1 MGFLSFGYDVSVGL
15 CILCK
20 ALRCEICKLL
30 CCEIHKM
37 QFGELWSLR
46 NIWFFF
52 LTNTFLV
59 LPFFSH
65 SIFPPMRCSVFRFS
79 RVSDRRMVTTERYVF
94 QNIFY
99 HQNNYWRKTPF
110 IRIFVG
116 LKFANSFQVLQ
127 TISTIRF
134 RHGLRN
140 EVYLF
145 VNKMGSFHSN
155 DSSDLSHYKVILDSP
170 ISLYFSQ

>member
-1 MGFLSFGYDVSVGL
+1 MGFFSFGYDVSVGL

-46 NIWFFF
+46 NIWFFLNKYLSG
-52 LTNTFLV
+52 LTILLALNISANEV
-59 LPFFSH
+59 LSLSFFT
-65 SIFPPMRCSVFRFS
+65 REWQKDGDS
-79 RVSDRRMVTTERYVF
+79 RKVCVSKYLLSPK
-94 QNIFY
+94 QLL
-99 HQNNYWRKTPF
+99 RKTLF

-116 LKFANSFQVLQ
+116 LKFANNFQVLQ
-127 TISTIRF
+127 TLSTIRF
-134 RHGLRN
+134 RHRLRN
-140 EVYLF
+140 KVYLF